1 MELQEYILLRYKPR
15 KRKAKPED
23 GSFRLLNSAPRFS
36 LSNSIDT
43 CSFDDNFD
51 DDEFIIEKQKSSKRP
66 LPKVEKTFM
75 EQVFAIIDEKGLDD
89 VETYKKANIDR
100 RLFSKMRSD
109 MKYRPSRDTAFKF
122 CFALELDLAR
132 AKKLLSSAGF
142 AISRSNMRDIV
153 FEYCLT
159 EKIYDL
165 MKVNDK
171 LYEVNVEPELA

>member
-1 MELQEYILLRYKPR
+1 MELQEYILLRYRPHKKRVKKEDQYIDFFSAAPR
-15 KRKAKPED
+15 YCITPAKECCAVDGEVLKQLNKAK
-23 GSFRLLNSAPRFS
+23 S
-36 LSNSIDT
+36 
-43 CSFDDNFD
+43 
-51 DDEFIIEKQKSSKRP
+51 P

-109 MKYRPSRDTAFKF
+109 MQYRPSRDTAFKF

-132 AKKLLSSAGF
+132 AKQLLSSAGF
-142 AISRSNMRDIV
+142 AISRSSLRDIV

-171 LYEVNVEPELA
+171 LYEVNVEPELQ